1 MEFLDK
7 IKKEL
12 QPDLTVIKQ
21 VNDFVSNINKEIKKS
36 KVKAVCV
43 TGGSVAKATFL
54 KGDFDV
60 DLFVRFDYSY
70 KEKNISKLL
79 ERILAKFK
87 PELVH
92 GSRDYF
98 QIKNKLNYEIVPV
111 LDVKNPEL
119 AVNVTDMSPLHVDW
133 VNKKIKKGQDD
144 EIRLTKKFCKVIKVY
159 GAESYINGFSGHVVD
174 ILIIYYGSF
183 LNLLKESQK
192 WKPQVVID
200 IEKYYDSKRDILFNM
215 NQSKITGPM
224 IVIDPILKAR
234 NAASALSYE
243 KFTIF
248 KKKAKEVL
256 KKPSEK
262 FFIEEKIGVT
272 LLKKKY
278 KKNLFIV
285 TLKAMSGKKDVI
297 GSKIVKAYKFT
308 KTELQKVGFDF
319 SKSGWT
325 WNDKYRV
332 LYWFV
337 FKNMELPET
346 RIIEGP
352 PLDKKDHVKIFKNK
366 YKKGYEKK
374 GKLFAEVKVKL
385 RTADKNI
392 LEISKKDYFKEKI
405 KLIKT
410 EKYI

>member
-1 MEFLDK
+1 MKFLDK

-12 QPDLTVIKQ
+12 QPDLTVLKQ
-21 VNDFVSNINKEIKKS
+21 VRDFVTQINIEIKKN
-36 KVKAVCV
+36 KIKAECV

-60 DLFVRFDYSY
+60 DLFVKFDYSY
-70 KEKNISKLL
+70 KEKNLSELL
-79 ERILAKFK
+79 EKILVKFN
-87 PELVH
+87 PGLVH

-111 LDVKNPEL
+111 LDIKNPEL
-119 AVNVTDMSPLHVDW
+119 AKNVTDMSPLHVDW
-133 VNKKIKKGQDD
+133 VNKNLKKGQDD
-144 EIRLTKKFCKVIKVY
+144 EIRLTKKFCKVINVY

-174 ILIIYYGSF
+174 ILIIYYGSL
-183 LNLLKESQK
+183 LNLLKKSQK
-192 WKPQVVID
+192 WKPKLIID
-200 IEKYYDSKRDILFNM
+200 TEHYYKNSREVLFNM

-224 IVIDPILKAR
+224 IVIDPILKTR

-243 KFTIF
+243 KFSIF
-248 KKKAKEVL
+248 KKKASAFL
-256 KKPSEK
+256 KNPSEK
-262 FFIEEKIGVT
+262 FFVKEKIGVT

-278 KKNLFIV
+278 KKNLFIM
-285 TLKAMSGKKDVI
+285 TLKAKSGKKDVV

-337 FKNMELPET
+337 FKEITLPEKK
-346 RIIEGP
+346 IVDGP
-352 PLDKKDHVKIFKNK
+352 PLEKTEHVKIFKNK
-366 YKKGYEKK
+366 YKKSYEKK

-385 RTADKNI
+385 RTADENI
-392 LEISKKDYFKEKI
+392 LEITKKDYFKEKI
-405 KLIKT
+405 KVIKT

>member
-1 MEFLDK
+1 MEFLIK
-7 IKKEL
+7 VKKEL
-12 QPDLTVIKQ
+12 QPDFNVIKQ
-21 VNDFVSNINKEIKKS
+21 VNDFVSNINIEIKKNNI
-36 KVKAVCV
+36 KAVCV

-60 DLFVRFDYSY
+60 DLFVKFDYSY
-70 KEKNISKLL
+70 KEKNLSKLL
-79 ERILAKFK
+79 EKILTKFH

-98 QIKNKLNYEIVPV
+98 HIKDKLNYEIVPV

-119 AVNVTDMSPLHVDW
+119 AVNVTDMSPLHVYW
-133 VNKKIKKGQDD
+133 VNDKLKKGQDD

-174 ILIIYYGSF
+174 ILIIKYGSF

-200 IEKYYDSKRDILFNM
+200 IEKYYNNNRDVLFNM

-224 IVIDPILKAR
+224 IVIDPILKTR

-243 KFTIF
+243 KFAIF
-248 KKKAKEVL
+248 KKKASAFL
-256 KKPSEK
+256 KNPSEK
-262 FFIEEKIGVT
+262 FFMEEKIGVT

-278 KKNLFIV
+278 KKNLFIM
-285 TLKAMSGKKDVI
+285 TLKAKSGKNDVV
-297 GSKIVKAYKFT
+297 GSKIVKAYKFM
-308 KTELQKVGFDF
+308 KTELQKVGFEF
-319 SKSGWT
+319 SKTGWA

-332 LYWFV
+332 LFWFV
-337 FKNMELPET
+337 FKNIELPEIK
-346 RIIEGP
+346 IIEGP
-352 PLDKKDHVKIFKNK
+352 PLDKKDHVKVFKKK
-366 YKKGYEKK
+366 YKKCYEKK

-385 RTADKNI
+385 RTADENI

-405 KLIKT
+405 KLVKT